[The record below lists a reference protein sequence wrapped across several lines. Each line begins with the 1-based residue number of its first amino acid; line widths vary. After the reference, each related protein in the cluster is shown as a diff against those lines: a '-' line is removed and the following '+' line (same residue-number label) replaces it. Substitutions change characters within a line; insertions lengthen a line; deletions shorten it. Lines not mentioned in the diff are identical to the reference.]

1 MKNSDGNSGW
11 ADAMGKILVVKKPK
25 KNKTIILSKG
35 KKLSLMKNENEEPN
49 NVQLNSESG
58 IKKCEI
64 FTKGRKKPGA
74 TCLTT
79 APYEYSTSKLF
90 SNQGLLYFLNH
101 NTLLT
106 RYPIRIFKQINKAEG
121 EKKKEFEELLGK
133 LRENLPK
140 GFKIGAAVGKGDC
153 FFDSVAQGLNELRN
167 KGLITNVK
175 SLRKSCKQYARQVN
189 QSKKGSWLSNALEG
203 EGEELCEYIPRIE
216 FTAEDIK
223 NASPDSEIKILKL
236 ENAVRGRPEIEGKMI
251 CEKYKVKIKVIELR
265 EEQVDGLN
273 VTKDKVGTGNN
284 IIYIVNYRTHF
295 VPLLSKVEKDT
306 NKSIKVSRE
315 EAYGN
320 VVGSNSNNISQSYIS
335 TPLQD
340 IENSPIKQGS
350 HSRSPCKE
358 NRETSRK
365 RGRSATDENNKAPK
379 RARIDVNVT
388 SNEGSEFPSGLQ
400 NTPGQDVLDNTFQ
413 TKQYIPH
420 HLIGLMYQLDL
431 SVLCSLRKSMYEHKY
446 PSLSLAFGDSEID
459 AFSNIV
465 LRYKKKSI
473 HIQIENVD
481 KYYIDNNIS
490 YARLFTKERRSSSV
504 NSYFGS
510 FVKYLISK
518 SGSVSDNVEYLVV
531 YTNSCLDLTEEK
543 ELKKGRLRNFYPFKF
558 DSINIEECDI
568 LKDFLFINDNTQ
580 ESGFYQ
586 FSQNKT
592 TREGLLKQLE
602 FLPDMQKGIKER
614 KFPQEEIKE
623 AFLDKLVFAVN
634 QPNREELNSIIK
646 NEIKKNSKAQDDY
659 IALQERILHDLT
671 VPEKHKKLGNYIPG
685 IIYEFN
691 LLMLFLHDMFLHKNM
706 SSISFEGKNH
716 STSDNITINYKDRI
730 TYVKSHNAN
739 NSVSYSQLF
748 PSRTQERK
756 NKFSINKHF
765 SLFIEELE
773 KDIEYFIIY
782 TNTGLDLTE
791 EKRLKKGQSKDFY
804 PLKFDSIDTQKKK
817 YKILRDCSCIDV
829 NSLYRFPQ
837 KETTKLLSLLKLPP
851 SLQREKEEIL
861 PNEKEIKE
869 KFLDKLIFA
878 VNQPNGEGLNSI
890 IGREIEKSNVPY
902 DYEELREITL
912 RWLESHGFGPITKEI
927 MEKLLGDIKNNRS
940 SCQEIQNKNIDEEIK
955 FARSVVGIEGTPTF
969 GKFLDFLV
977 KGEGR
982 KYLEVLEREGIKLT
996 SMSSIL
1002 NRAGTNAIKAFKDL
1016 HNLWFDEKGNKKQYL
1031 KTLEENGMNLAN
1043 MSSVLSRT
1051 GSNAAEAFKNL
1062 YDLWFDKKGN
1072 KTQYLKTL
1080 EENGMN
1086 LANMSSVLSRAGSNA
1101 AEAFKN
1107 LYDLWFDEKGN
1118 KTQYLKTLE
1127 ENGMNLANTSNILHG
1142 AGSNAVKAFKDLYG
1156 LWFDEKGNKTQY
1168 LKTLEENGIN
1178 LTNMSSVLGG
1188 AGSNAAEAFKN
1199 LYGLWFDEK
1208 GNKTQY
1214 LKTLEEN
1221 GINLTNMSSVLSRA
1235 GSNAAEAFKNLYGL
1249 WFDEKGNK
1257 TQYLKTLEENGI
1269 NLTNM
1274 SSILSGAGSNA
1285 AEAFKNLHDLWFDE
1299 KGNKTQHLET
1309 LEENGMNLA
1318 NMSSVLSRAGSNAA
1332 EAFKNLY
1339 DLWFNEK
1346 GNKTQYLKTLEE
1358 NGINLTNMSSILSGA
1373 GSNAIKAFKNLY
1385 DLWFDAEGNKT
1396 QYLKTL
1402 GENGINLTN
1411 MSSVLH
1417 RAGSNAAKAFKDLYD
1432 LWFDAEGSKTQYLK
1446 TLEENGVNLA
1456 NISSILNGAGSSA
1469 VKASKE
1475 LYNTFCDEQG
1485 NKKQH
1490 LRHFIKK
1497 KGFTIHNLSGIL
1509 SGVGASVKGAFEK
1522 LHNVCFNYEGERT
1535 ELLDD
1540 FYNAGFKPSNLSCM
1554 LCGAGVHASSIL
1566 KRLHSVCFN
1575 EKREKTKLLNDFD
1588 NAGFSPGALCSMLSG
1603 AVDSI
1608 EKFHDFY
1615 FAGETKK
1622 YLNHFLK
1629 EGFKPTYLS
1638 GILHGARANI
1648 CSAFKDFHDVCFD
1661 ETGNAIR
1668 LLDDFHRVGF
1678 IPSDLSN
1685 ILTMAGSN
1693 AASIL
1698 RNFHKSCFNKKN
1710 HLNHFLDEKN
1720 LFTPKDL
1727 SKILYGTGTKICPT
1741 FEKLHDLCFDN
1752 AGNKT
1757 NYLNNLIKNNP
1768 SNEIF
1773 NILYKKVRCYS
1784 RKLKNGIEKEDLELA
1799 FMRHATSKLSDNE
1812 LIEIKHLGFRGEAL
1826 PSIAAV
1832 SRIKLSSIAIGAN
1845 EAWSIRYEGGEKI
1858 GEIMPC
1864 SLLQGTH
1871 IEVRDLF
1878 FATPNRLKFLKTER
1892 AETQSIVDIVNN
1904 LAMINYRVGFTLSSG
1919 NKKLLKYAKQTSL
1932 FSRLCEMK
1940 EEFQNNSLEINEEED
1955 GVKLTGHI
1963 CKPTVN
1969 RGKSDMI
1976 YTFVNGRPIKDNL
1989 LVGAIRYA
1997 YHDFIP
2003 SDRYPFATLHLE
2015 VPYDQV
2021 DVNVHPNK
2029 SEVRFQN
2036 KRLIYEIVRRGIIK
2050 ALSTRIGTV
2059 AASGLESKGIE
2070 EKLLFDASKS
2080 QEQVNSGEKKNQKE
2094 FYEKRPSLLGNRLM
2108 KEFNAPDERKQSLS
2122 ETFKYRGIDKSSPR
2136 KETMVL
2142 EREQID
2148 LIENRPLGF
2157 ARCQVYNTYIIA
2169 ETGDRLIIVDQHAAH
2184 ERLVYE
2190 YLKQKTSIKRQ
2201 KLLLPEVVK
2210 IENQAGME
2218 MVEMYK
2224 DKLFEMGFDIE
2235 IESENKVI
2243 AREIPAILGAI
2254 DVKEMLMDIAV
2265 RTKYWLQSRAM
2276 GQLYFRIGN
2285 SGRKFNYVKHWVEK
2299 KVRRNLMRARKTKK
2313 GFGWKKWSSEWI
2325 YKTLGLYSDY
2335 RIRYYKPKASP
2346 VHILE
2351 KDRERKLQKITVKG
2365 VVKLFNAVNKHQQTN
2380 KDEIESSGPVMTKKE
2395 KALNSVSKSSFL
2407 NYLMGEKNEDMEHQE
2422 PKQEFKSEESNDE
2435 EEDQIKQVS
2444 STWEVLQNN
2453 YGIGIKMKNWV
2464 NRTENSN

>member
-1 MKNSDGNSGW
+1 MDGSN
-11 ADAMGKILVVKKPK
+11 LFL
-25 KNKTIILSKG
+25 NLS
-35 KKLSLMKNENEEPN
+35 N
-49 NVQLNSESG
+49 NA
-58 IKKCEI
+58 
-64 FTKGRKKPGA
+64 F
-74 TCLTT
+74 
-79 APYEYSTSKLF
+79 YSTCEPCTVPSKVPPQIQKAID
-90 SNQGLLYFLNH
+90 NLLANLACVPEEAPLKAQYTH
-101 NTLLT
+101 
-106 RYPIRIFKQINKAEG
+106 IRVGVVSAALVIEG
-121 EKKKEFEELLGK
+121 NYLEWIMSKVRRLS
-133 LRENLPK
+133 
-140 GFKIGAAVGKGDC
+140 DC
-153 FFDSVAQGLNELRN
+153 DARKRN
-167 KGLITNVK
+167 GI
-175 SLRKSCKQYARQVN
+175 YD
-189 QSKKGSWLSNALEG
+189 NAL
-203 EGEELCEYIPRIE
+203 
-216 FTAEDIK
+216 
-223 NASPDSEIKILKL
+223 
-236 ENAVRGRPEIEGKMI
+236 
-251 CEKYKVKIKVIELR
+251 
-265 EEQVDGLN
+265 GL
-273 VTKDKVGTGNN
+273 
-284 IIYIVNYRTHF
+284 
-295 VPLLSKVEKDT
+295 
-306 NKSIKVSRE
+306 
-315 EAYGN
+315 
-320 VVGSNSNNISQSYIS
+320 
-335 TPLQD
+335 
-340 IENSPIKQGS
+340 GS

-1432 LWFDAEGSKTQYLK
+1432 LWFDAEGT
-1446 TLEENGVNLA
+1446 
-1456 NISSILNGAGSSA
+1456 
-1469 VKASKE
+1469 
-1475 LYNTFCDEQG
+1475 
-1485 NKKQH
+1485 
-1490 LRHFIKK
+1490 
-1497 KGFTIHNLSGIL
+1497 
-1509 SGVGASVKGAFEK
+1509 
-1522 LHNVCFNYEGERT
+1522 
-1535 ELLDD
+1535 
-1540 FYNAGFKPSNLSCM
+1540 
-1554 LCGAGVHASSIL
+1554 
-1566 KRLHSVCFN
+1566 
-1575 EKREKTKLLNDFD
+1575 
-1588 NAGFSPGALCSMLSG
+1588 
-1603 AVDSI
+1603 
-1608 EKFHDFY
+1608 
-1615 FAGETKK
+1615 
-1622 YLNHFLK
+1622 
-1629 EGFKPTYLS
+1629 
-1638 GILHGARANI
+1638 
-1648 CSAFKDFHDVCFD
+1648 
-1661 ETGNAIR
+1661 
-1668 LLDDFHRVGF
+1668 
-1678 IPSDLSN
+1678 
-1685 ILTMAGSN
+1685 
-1693 AASIL
+1693 
-1698 RNFHKSCFNKKN
+1698 
-1710 HLNHFLDEKN
+1710 
-1720 LFTPKDL
+1720 
-1727 SKILYGTGTKICPT
+1727 
-1741 FEKLHDLCFDN
+1741 
-1752 AGNKT
+1752 
-1757 NYLNNLIKNNP
+1757 
-1768 SNEIF
+1768 
-1773 NILYKKVRCYS
+1773 
-1784 RKLKNGIEKEDLELA
+1784 
-1799 FMRHATSKLSDNE
+1799 
-1812 LIEIKHLGFRGEAL
+1812 
-1826 PSIAAV
+1826 
-1832 SRIKLSSIAIGAN
+1832 
-1845 EAWSIRYEGGEKI
+1845 
-1858 GEIMPC
+1858 
-1864 SLLQGTH
+1864 
-1871 IEVRDLF
+1871 
-1878 FATPNRLKFLKTER
+1878 
-1892 AETQSIVDIVNN
+1892 
-1904 LAMINYRVGFTLSSG
+1904 MINYRVGFTLSSG

-2265 RTKYWLQSRAM
+2265 RLTE
-2276 GQLYFRIGN
+2276 I
-2285 SGRKFNYVKHWVEK
+2285 ED
-2299 KVRRNLMRARKTKK
+2299 
-2313 GFGWKKWSSEWI
+2313 
-2325 YKTLGLYSDY
+2325 TLPIED
-2335 RIRYYKPKASP
+2335 K
-2346 VHILE
+2346 
-2351 KDRERKLQKITVKG
+2351 
-2365 VVKLFNAVNKHQQTN
+2365 QTN